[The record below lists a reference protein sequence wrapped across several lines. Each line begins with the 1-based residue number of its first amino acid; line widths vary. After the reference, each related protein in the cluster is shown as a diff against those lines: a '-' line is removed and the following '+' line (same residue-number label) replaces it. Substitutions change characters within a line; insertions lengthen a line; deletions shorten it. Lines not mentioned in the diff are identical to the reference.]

1 MRFSR
6 AVRGAALIA
15 GVAFASF
22 GLQSDAAAE
31 FPSRPIEVVVPMTAG
46 GPSDSV
52 VRLLQRAI
60 EADLPQPMVVINM
73 PGAGTA
79 LGSRQVATAE
89 ADGHTVLMNHEAL
102 FSSSA
107 QGIFELGRST
117 LKPVAMTGLDAYV
130 ITVRADSPYE
140 TLDQLYEAARDGRV
154 VTGVNIGG
162 LNHLTSLIAARAA
175 GVEFQPVQYGGN
187 ADALAALLGGH
198 IDVMFSPPADIVGY
212 IEAEELRGLAIMTT
226 ERLQSLPQVP
236 TTLELG
242 YDAIS
247 ELSHMWWVPAGTSDE
262 TVAELAAL
270 LEKGFQDET
279 VREQFERRHI
289 ARVFLSGEEIEAR
302 VEHGAA
308 VIEGLIEEFDLKA
321 N

>member
-6 AVRGAALIA
+6 VVRSAALIA
-15 GVAFASF
+15 SFAFMTTVLPGVAT
-22 GLQSDAAAE
+22 AE
-31 FPSRPIEVVVPMTAG
+31 FPNRPIEVVVPMTAG

-60 EADLPQPMVVINM
+60 EADLPQPMVVVNM

-79 LGSRQVATAE
+79 LGSREVATAE
-89 ADGHTVLMNHEAL
+89 ADGHTLLMNHEAL

-140 TLDQLYEAARDGRV
+140 SLDQLYEGAREGRV

-162 LNHLTSLIAARAA
+162 LNHLTSLIASRAA
-175 GVEFQPVQYGGN
+175 QVEFQPVQYGGN

-198 IDVMFSPPADIVGY
+198 IDVMFSPPSDIVGY
-212 IEAEELRGLAIMTT
+212 IEAGELRGLAIMTT
-226 ERLQSLPQVP
+226 ERLQSLSQVP
-236 TTLELG
+236 TTVELG

-247 ELSHMWWVPAGTSDE
+247 ELSHMWWVPAGTPDE

-270 LEKGFQDET
+270 LEKGFEDEN

-289 ARVFLSGEEIEAR
+289 ARVFLSGAEIEAR
-302 VEHGAA
+302 VERSAEI
-308 VIEGLIEEFDLKA
+308 IEGLIEEFDLKA